1 MLRDIRG
8 SQASWAQVS
17 SALTT
22 SAPGL
27 SFLMC
32 KRDIPATASGG
43 HCENWVNTQI
53 VST

>member
-1 MLRDIRG
+1 MEARLPG
-8 SQASWAQVS
+8 LK

-32 KRDIPATASGG
+32 KRDIPATASRG

>member
-1 MLRDIRG
+1 MEARF
-8 SQASWAQVS
+8 
-17 SALTT
+17 
-22 SAPGL
+22 PGL
-27 SFLMC
+27 KSAQHLLVPLQACFLMC

>member
-1 MLRDIRG
+1 MLRDVCG
-8 SQASWAQVS
+8 SQVSWAQVG
-17 SALTT
+17 SALTS
-22 SAPGL
+22 SASGL